1 MLAIIQMAGFMANTL
16 RLSNKLNP
24 NKSLQL
30 DTGLPVQVKP
40 VIRLMK
46 KVIHGSRFIGFRFL
60 LLGSVP
66 AGGSLGIKQT
76 YRLVFESRRLLLR
89 Q

>member
-24 NKSLQL
+24 NIALQL

-40 VIRLMK
+40 
-46 KVIHGSRFIGFRFL
+46 G
-60 LLGSVP
+60 
-66 AGGSLGIKQT
+66 
-76 YRLVFESRRLLLR
+76 Y
-89 Q
+89 